1 MEMEMVRIGVMFVV
15 LVACNDPKT
24 APAPAKGVTPAAI
37 SVSSTSFGAGAAIP
51 KDFTCD
57 GADRSPQLSW
67 SDPPA
72 SAKSIAIVVDDPDA
86 PHGTFTHWIAWNIT
100 ATTRAIAEG
109 QGAESAG
116 GVSGEN
122 DFGRAGWSGPC
133 PPKGAL
139 HHYHFKVF
147 GLDAALSLKPDAK
160 RSALDSAM
168 SGHVVAQ
175 GEMVAT
181 FQH

>member
-1 MEMEMVRIGVMFVV
+1 MKRLSLGVLLAVA
-15 LVACNDPKT
+15 ACNDPKT
-24 APAPAKGVTPAAI
+24 APSPPKGVSPA
-37 SVSSTSFGAGAAIP
+37 SLTVRSTSFDSGAAIP

-67 SDPPA
+67 NDPPA
-72 SAKSIAIVVDDPDA
+72 SAKTLAIVVDDPDA
-86 PHGTFTHWIAWNIT
+86 PHGTFTHWIAWDVAPT
-100 ATTRAIAEG
+100 ARAIAEG
-109 QGAESAG
+109 AGAETVS

-147 GLDAALSLKPDAK
+147 GLDTSLGLKPGAK

-168 SGHVVAQ
+168 TGHVVAQ